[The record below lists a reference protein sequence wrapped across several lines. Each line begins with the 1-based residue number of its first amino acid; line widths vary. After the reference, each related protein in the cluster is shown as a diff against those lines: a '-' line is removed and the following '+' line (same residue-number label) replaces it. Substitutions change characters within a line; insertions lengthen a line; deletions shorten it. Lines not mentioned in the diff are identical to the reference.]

1 MKKKYL
7 VLRRKAGERMV
18 IGVFS
23 SRRRARQAISSD
35 ARTQAGDRCSEAFVE
50 SEGDM
55 VHLHLP
61 DGGDCDYIVSAA
73 IEDSLSGFL
82 LNNKIKV

>member
-23 SRRRARQAISSD
+23 SRRMARQAILSD
-35 ARTQAGDRCSEAFVE
+35 ARTQAGDRCREAFVE
-50 SEGDM
+50 SDGDT

-73 IEDSLSGFL
+73 IEDSLSEFL